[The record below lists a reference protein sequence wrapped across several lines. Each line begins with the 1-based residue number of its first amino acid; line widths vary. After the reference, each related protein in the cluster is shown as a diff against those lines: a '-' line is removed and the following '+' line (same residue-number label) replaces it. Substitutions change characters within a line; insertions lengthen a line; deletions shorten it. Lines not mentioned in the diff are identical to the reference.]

1 MSRILFCWELGGG
14 LGHLYPLIPLYLE
27 LRNRGHEVLWAVPP
41 GANAEDLRM
50 QYGLSMLR
58 APRWERPPASLPLSV
73 NYSDNLIRNGYGCA
87 GGLEVRLK
95 GWRALV
101 DVCRPDLVVA
111 DHAPSALLAAMAM
124 GVPRVA
130 IGTGYCVPPL
140 TRPMPGLQ
148 PWFDLP
154 ESLLAQKERKLLETV
169 NPVLEQVGWAPLSS
183 VADIFLGAESLLCTY
198 PELDHYANRSGISYQ
213 GPIIHSAEG
222 VKPLWPSDGR
232 ENVFL
237 SMASYNRSF
246 RPVID
251 MLGEMDLPVLAFI
264 HGIADRDC
272 HALERRNLRITCRPV
287 DLRDVGNRCFLA
299 VTHGGFNTSALM
311 LLAGVPLLICP
322 QQLEQTVLAH
332 RIAGQGLCLMVNPY
346 GPRPDLRSKMEAILS
361 SEEIAG
367 RVRALADRYATSTTR
382 ERVLRIVEKCAALA
396 GSS

>member
-14 LGHLYPLIPLYLE
+14 LGHLYPLVPLYLE
-27 LRNRGHEVLWAVPP
+27 LRNLGHEVLWVVPP
-41 GANAEDLRM
+41 GDNAEDLRT
-50 QYGLSMLR
+50 QYGLSMLW
-58 APRWERPPASLPLSV
+58 APRWDRPRVPLPLSL
-73 NYSDNLIRNGYGCA
+73 NYSDNLLRNGYGCA

-95 GWRALV
+95 EWRALL
-101 DVCRPDLVVA
+101 DSHRPDLVVA

-124 GVPRVA
+124 GVPRAA
-130 IGTGYCVPPL
+130 IGTGYTVPPL
-140 TRPMPGLQ
+140 TRPIPGLQ

-154 ESLLAQKERKLLETV
+154 EGLLVQKERKFLETV
-169 NPVLEQVGWAPLSS
+169 NPVLEKVGWAPLSS
-183 VADIFLGAESLLCTY
+183 VADIFLGAEPLLCTY
-198 PELDHYANRSGISYQ
+198 PELDHYANRSGMSYQ

-222 VKPLWPSDGR
+222 AKPPWPSDGG

-237 SMASYNRSF
+237 SMASYNRFF

-251 MLGEMDLPVLAFI
+251 ILGETDLPVLAFI
-264 HGIADRDC
+264 PGIADKDR
-272 HALERRNLRITCRPV
+272 HALVRRNLRVTCRPV

-299 VTHGGFNTSALM
+299 VTHGGFNTNALM
-311 LLAGVPLLICP
+311 LLAGIPLLICP

-346 GPRPDLRSKMEAILS
+346 GPQPDLRSKMEAILS
-361 SEEIAG
+361 SREIAG

-382 ERVLRIVEKCAALA
+382 ERVLGIVEKCVTLA